1 MAKLTRILCTFS
13 YLYGCNMSTSEWLC
27 ELGVVTCLEFPERND
42 ISTVH
47 FVEHQIL
54 NQKDI

>member
-1 MAKLTRILCTFS
+1 
-13 YLYGCNMSTSEWLC
+13 MSTSEWLC